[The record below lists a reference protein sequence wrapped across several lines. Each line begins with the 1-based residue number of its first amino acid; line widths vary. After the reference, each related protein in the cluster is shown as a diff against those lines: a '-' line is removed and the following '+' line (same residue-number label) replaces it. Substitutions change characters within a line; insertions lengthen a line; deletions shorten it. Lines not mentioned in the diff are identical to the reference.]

1 MTYQSNIASNGEL
14 IKSYG
19 APWDAIDAESAA
31 RMQLQNRFKTGLDIA
46 RYTRSE
52 EHTSELQSH

>member
-31 RMQLQNRFKTGLDIA
+31 RMQLQNRFKTGLDI
-46 RYTRSE
+46 RSE